1 MSDNWTIPKNFPK
14 PLPPHQYPGMVCNP
28 VGPSHA
34 AAVSRAI
41 TASPYTRPGGW
52 DVKVSNGRVVVRVGD
67 HDADRISSALSAAR
81 YSFYSFGNGT
91 DVHFFHV
98 RGKYTATPK
107 AKPSR
112 RAGI

>member
-1 MSDNWTIPKNFPK
+1 MLK
-14 PLPPHQYPGMVCNP
+14 P

-41 TASPYTRPGGW
+41 SSGPYTREGGW
-52 DVKVSNGRVVVRVGD
+52 DVKVSQGRVVVRVGD
-67 HDADRISSALSAAR
+67 HDADRISSALSRAR

-98 RGKYTATPK
+98 RGKYVPVSPTRK
-107 AKPSR
+107 AR
-112 RAGI
+112 